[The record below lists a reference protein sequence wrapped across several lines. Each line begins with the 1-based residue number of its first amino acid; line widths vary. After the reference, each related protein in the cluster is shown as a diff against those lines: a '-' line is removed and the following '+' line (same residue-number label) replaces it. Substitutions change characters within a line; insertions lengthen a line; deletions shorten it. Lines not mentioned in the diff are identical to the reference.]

1 MSIRNPRY
9 VQTAHVVSALEQLL
23 RDMREKY
30 LQGTPGAKSEIV
42 CEMVAQQDRVVSQEA
57 ISSVEEMLEKLL
69 DEHRKTRDNF
79 KMVEQQ

>member
-9 VQTAHVVSALEQLL
+9 VQTAHVVASIEQIL

-57 ISSVEEMLEKLL
+57 LSSVEEMLEKLL